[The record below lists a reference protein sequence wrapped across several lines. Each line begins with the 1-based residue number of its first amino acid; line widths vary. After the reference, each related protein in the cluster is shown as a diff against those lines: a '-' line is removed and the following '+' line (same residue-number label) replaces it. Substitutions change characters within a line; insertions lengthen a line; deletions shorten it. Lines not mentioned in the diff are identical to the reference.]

1 MYLYNSSTS
10 KCFNRQKKKRYMYQS
25 THSIYP
31 PVIYELLR
39 TTLEKEITYI
49 TTLS

>member
-10 KCFNRQKKKRYMYQS
+10 KCFNRQKKRYMYQS

-31 PVIYELLR
+31 PAIYELLR
-39 TTLEKEITYI
+39 TTFEEENTYI
-49 TTLS
+49 TTLP